1 MNSESPAFEPARLLL
16 ALRRSTLFA
25 SLSAEAMAALQAQ
38 LMPLTLMSGE
48 VLFKE
53 GDPSDSLYI
62 VISGRLRVV
71 SRVGENQSERVVADL
86 GHGEI
91 VGEMGL
97 VCDEPRSATVV
108 AIRDTNLAKLSAG
121 GLNQIAANCAQ
132 PIYSA
137 IIRQLAS
144 RLRNET
150 AGILTRKATPRCV
163 AVVGLS
169 KDAPIGIFTDSLTD
183 ALAKTGSILRLNS
196 ERVDSLFGVR
206 GAAQSMGGDDTQ
218 ARRFVDWL
226 NGKETRYSK
235 VLYEADAL
243 NSAWTARC
251 LRQADLILAVV
262 SAREDYLEAGSRA
275 ADLCGIGE
283 ASEKTRILAIVH
295 DNGDT
300 QPNRT
305 REWTLRIPAT
315 RHFHIRMNN
324 QRDFARFARFL
335 NDRSV
340 GLALGGG
347 FARGIGHIGVIR
359 AMRELDIPIDMVGGT
374 SMGAIIA
381 AECAFEWDH
390 QRMLELTCQYSA
402 ESMEHDYTLPVVS
415 FLTGRKISQAL
426 TAFGANMDIE
436 DMWLPYFCVSAN
448 LTRAEG
454 KVHLSGSVSR
464 SVMASSRAPGVF
476 PPVTWDNE
484 LLVDG
489 GLVDVVP
496 SDVTRDFVGQGTV
509 ISVAAS
515 PPIEYGNVD
524 YGLSFSGWEGLRRQL
539 FSKQQRVPG
548 LLELLM
554 RTLEFGRTPA
564 ARLRHLADAY
574 LTLPL
579 GNFRYGDFRRG
590 TEIAEIGYRF
600 GLDYFERWLGTNG
613 RPWLQS
619 DESSEVKTLADDL

>member
-1 MNSESPAFEPARLLL
+1 MNSESPAFEPTQLLL
-16 ALRRSTLFA
+16 ALRRGTLFA

-38 LMPLTLMSGE
+38 LTPLTLMSGE

-71 SRVGENQSERVVADL
+71 SRAVEDQSEHIVADL

-91 VGEMGL
+91 VGEMGM

-108 AIRDTNLAKLSAG
+108 AIRDTNLARLTED
-121 GLNQIAANCAQ
+121 GLNQLAASCAK
-132 PIYSA
+132 PIYLA

-150 AGILTRKATPRCV
+150 AGIRTRKPTPRCL

-169 KDAPIGIFTDSLTD
+169 RNVPIRIFMDSLTD
-183 ALAKTGSILRLNS
+183 ELAKTGSILRLNS
-196 ERVDSLFGVR
+196 ERVDNLFGMR
-206 GAAQSMGGDDTQ
+206 GAAQSMGGDNTQ
-218 ARRFVDWL
+218 ARFVDWL

-235 VLYEADAL
+235 LLYEADAL

-275 ADLCGIGE
+275 ADLCGIGDT
-283 ASEKTRILAIVH
+283 SKKPTILVIVH
-295 DNGDT
+295 DDGDT

-305 REWTLRIPAT
+305 RQWTLRIPVS

-324 QRDFARFARFL
+324 QRDFARLARFL

-340 GLALGGG
+340 GLGLGGG

-381 AECAFEWDH
+381 AQCAFEWDH
-390 QRMLELTCQYSA
+390 RRMLELTCQYSA

-415 FLTGRKISQAL
+415 FLTGRKISRVL

-448 LTRAEG
+448 LSRAEG
-454 KVHLSGSVSR
+454 KVHLSGNVSL

-515 PPIEYGNVD
+515 PPIEYGNID
-524 YGLSFSGWEGLRRQL
+524 YGLSFSGWEGLRRRL
-539 FSKQQRVPG
+539 FSKRERVPG

-590 TEIAEIGYRF
+590 PEIAEIGYRF
-600 GLDYFERWLGTNG
+600 ALDYFERWLEANG
-613 RPWLQS
+613 RPWLRS
-619 DESSEVKTLADDL
+619 D

>member
-1 MNSESPAFEPARLLL
+1 MNSENPAFDPTRLLL
-16 ALRRSTLFA
+16 ALRRSELFA
-25 SLSAEAMAALQAQ
+25 SLSADAMTALQAQ
-38 LMPLTLMSGE
+38 LTPVTLMSGE
-48 VLFKE
+48 VLFEE
-53 GDPSDSLYI
+53 GEPSDSLYI

-71 SRVGENQSERVVADL
+71 SRATDDQSERLVADL

-108 AIRDTNLAKLSAG
+108 AIRDTNLAKLSES
-121 GLNQIAANCAQ
+121 GLNQLAANCAQ

-144 RLRNET
+144 RLKNET
-150 AGILTRKATPRCV
+150 AGIRTRKPTARCL

-169 KDAPIGIFTDSLTD
+169 EDVPIGAFTDSLSNE
-183 ALAKTGSILRLNS
+183 LAKTGAVLRLSS
-196 ERVDSLFGVR
+196 ERVDSLFGVP
-206 GAAQSMGGDDTQ
+206 GAAQSMGGDEVQ
-218 ARRFVDWL
+218 ARFVDWL

-235 VLYEADAL
+235 LVYEADPS

-251 LRQADLILAVV
+251 LRQADLILVV
-262 SAREDYLEAGSRA
+262 ARARADYLEAGSQA
-275 ADLCGIGE
+275 MDLWGVGE
-283 ASEKTRILAIVH
+283 PSKKTRILVIVH
-295 DNGDT
+295 DDGNTPPKG
-300 QPNRT
+300 T
-305 REWTLRIPAT
+305 REWTLRIPAAH
-315 RHFHIRMNN
+315 HFHIRMNN
-324 QRDFARFARFL
+324 ERDFARLTRFL

-374 SMGAIIA
+374 SMGAVIA
-381 AECAFEWDH
+381 AECAFEWEY
-390 QRMLELTCQYSA
+390 QQMLELTCKYSA
-402 ESMEHDYTLPVVS
+402 ASMQRDYTLPVVS
-415 FLTGRKISQAL
+415 FLTGRKVSQAL
-426 TAFGANMDIE
+426 MDFGANKDIE

-454 KVHLSGSVSR
+454 KVHLSGNVSR
-464 SVMASSRAPGVF
+464 SVIASSRAPGVF

-484 LLVDG
+484 LLFDG

-496 SDVTRDFVGQGTV
+496 SDVTRDLVGQGTV

-515 PPIEYGNVD
+515 PVIVHGNVD
-524 YGLSFSGWEGLRRQL
+524 YGLSFSGWEGLRRRL
-539 FSKQQRVPG
+539 FSKKDRLPG

-554 RTLEFGRTPA
+554 RTLDFGRTPA

-579 GNFRYGDFRRG
+579 GNFTYGDFGRG
-590 TEIAEIGYRF
+590 AEIAEI
-600 GLDYFERWLGTNG
+600 
-613 RPWLQS
+613 
-619 DESSEVKTLADDL
+619 